1 MLARLA
7 GGPACR
13 RPLHGRSKCR
23 SSYPPRA
30 GHRPKTPQLVPAAR
44 RFVEWRGGSAAFP
57 RVADHRTP
65 MSHSPL
71 TPPLEGALV
80 QSVTLVD
87 RLSRTVPGTFR
98 VGSLPRPSAAPGRRR
113 RSHARGQRPHPAANA
128 GNGRVV
134 LRRRGGNGA
143 YSPGA
148 LDLLHRQLS
157 GAAAIAAP
165 RFPARVARR
174 SAGHVLFRGTARGL
188 ARHRASCRWC
198 ATCGF
203 SRG

>member
-1 MLARLA
+1 MSQFLSPSCRAPPENAPTCA
-7 GGPACR
+7 GSPTFCRMAGWVRRVPACR
-13 RPLHGRSKCR
+13 RSPYAHE
-23 SSYPPRA
+23 PFAP
-30 GHRPKTPQLVPAAR
+30 HPAAR
-44 RFVEWRGGSAAFP
+44 RRARPERNARRSAQPHGSRHVSGGQSA
-57 RVADHRTP
+57 
-65 MSHSPL
+65 
-71 TPPLEGALV
+71 
-80 QSVTLVD
+80 
-87 RLSRTVPGTFR
+87 
-98 VGSLPRPSAAPGRRR
+98 RPSAAPGRRR

-165 RFPARVARR
+165 RFPAPVRGPPVRR
-174 SAGHVLFRGTARGL
+174 ACLVSRHSQGP
-188 ARHRASCRWC
+188 ARHERLADGVP
-198 ATCGF
+198 TCGF